1 MSVDVAVAKARKG
14 EYDAVFFVKPSSAGD
29 IERVAS
35 ADLRMPAKSTYFYPK
50 LMTGMV
56 INKFETA

>member
-1 MSVDVAVAKARKG
+1 MSPEVAVGKADAG
-14 EYDAVFFVKPSSAGD
+14 EYDAVFVVGPTGAHD

-35 ADLRMPAKSTYFYPK
+35 ANLRMPAKSTYFYPK

-56 INKFETA
+56 INKF